1 MDKISFQGLTNFSV
15 SPTAFRKVENITR
28 FKYTN
33 LQKGT
38 NCRLSR
44 GKVCSIETD
53 PQNLTLII
61 RNDKDGFYK
70 YIPFIGNNEHIM
82 ADILKGIEELKKT
95 ASNEPLTAWIVGGT
109 KLDGRQGQRVTA
121 TLEKVADVVCD
132 RPDIDTSILV
142 GSHTGE
148 EVFTLNS
155 YANHLKMALDKRI
168 DPNNDVQAELE
179 KIFDIVDLNKTNL
192 SYEA

>member
-53 PQNLTLII
+53 PQNLTLIV

-142 GSHTGE
+142 GSRTGE

>member
-15 SPTAFRKVENITR
+15 SPTAFRKVEDITR

-142 GSHTGE
+142 GSRTGE

>member
-15 SPTAFRKVENITR
+15 SPTAFRKVEDITR

-33 LQKGT
+33 LQKGS
-38 NCRLSR
+38 NCRLCR

-53 PQNLTLII
+53 PQNLTLIV

-70 YIPFIGNNEHIM
+70 YIPFIGNNERIM
-82 ADILKGIEELKKT
+82 ADILKGIEELKRT
-95 ASNEPLTAWIVGGT
+95 AANEPLTAWIVGGT

-155 YANHLKMALDKRI
+155 YTNHLKMSLDKKI
-168 DPNNDVQAELE
+168 NPNNDVQTELE